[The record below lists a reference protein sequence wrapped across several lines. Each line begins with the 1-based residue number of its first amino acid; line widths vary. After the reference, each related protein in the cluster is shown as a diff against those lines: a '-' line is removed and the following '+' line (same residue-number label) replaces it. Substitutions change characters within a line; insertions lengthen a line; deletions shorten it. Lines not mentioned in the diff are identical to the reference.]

1 MTICPICFKEIE
13 NHFVRHLTRHHSD
26 DAQVKTLNALKPK
39 SKDRLALVAALRKQ
53 GYFHIKTQHNVSV
66 PVKSSKIQG
75 TEYFACTHCLG
86 QYSKKTLYKHVKACK
101 KRPLDKNY
109 DGKKCLS
116 KSQTFTL
123 LSHKNNVLLRSSRL
137 RDEVFNIMRADAI
150 SEVAKTDPMIC
161 LYGESL
167 LQKHKRKQMAVVVS
181 NKMREMARLLIA
193 IREIDPEIKSL
204 FDTLKP
210 ELFHVLVSATKTIS
224 GYDESTKTFRAA
236 SLALHMGTNLK
247 LLCNVAFKIVIE
259 KRVIKNLTWDDR
271 DIKKT
276 RN

>member
-1 MTICPICFKEIE
+1 MR
-13 NHFVRHLTRHHSD
+13 VRIAWDNT
-26 DAQVKTLNALKPK
+26 V
-39 SKDRLALVAALRKQ
+39 
-53 GYFHIKTQHNVSV
+53 
-66 PVKSSKIQG
+66 
-75 TEYFACTHCLG
+75 
-86 QYSKKTLYKHVKACK
+86 KKTLYKHVKACK

-271 DIKKT
+271 DIKKQEIKELIKLIVGHWCAET
-276 RN
+276 SSLALKNLNENHWEKPTILHFL